1 MTDPPVTA
9 STEPKETPPRVLSL
23 GASGADMA
31 RGLAAEG
38 FIVEEIDDLDSVP
51 DDAGL
56 QTFDAIILDLTSGG
70 LPAAAVSDFAQRLD
84 RLPQGAARPFVVGL
98 TERGA
103 PAPSGSGA
111 MNADAWIATSPADR
125 ARLEIESGIAIRH
138 FAAARRE
145 IGRLR
150 SAVLHARRT
159 AHDLAQPL
167 TTVLARSQ
175 LILRKLSPDDPNHR
189 ALSILCSE
197 ADRLAKTVEA
207 FQTLRE
213 LAPLP
218 ESPQT
223 QEAGERRSPPQE
235 GHHQKAR

>member
-1 MTDPPVTA
+1 VTA
-9 STEPKETPPRVLSL
+9 STEPIEIPPRVLSL
-23 GASGADMA
+23 GATGADVA
-31 RGLAAEG
+31 RQLAAAG
-38 FIVEEIDDLDSVP
+38 FIVEEIDDLGGIP
-51 DDAGL
+51 DDAVL

-70 LPAAAVSDFAQRLD
+70 LPAAAVSAFAQRLD

-103 PAPSGSGA
+103 PVPSGSGP
-111 MNADAWIATSPADR
+111 MNADAWVATSQAHH
-125 ARLEIESGIAIRH
+125 ARLEIEGGIAIRR

-145 IGRLR
+145 IERLR

-175 LILRKLSPDDPNHR
+175 LLLRKLSPDDPNHR
-189 ALSILCSE
+189 ALSILCTE

-207 FQTLRE
+207 FRTLRE

-223 QEAGERRSPPQE
+223 QETGERRSPPQE

>member
-1 MTDPPVTA
+1 MTDPPAT
-9 STEPKETPPRVLSL
+9 STEPRESPPRVLSL
-23 GASGADMA
+23 GVCGADVA
-31 RGLAAEG
+31 RGLVAAG
-38 FIVEEIDDLDSVP
+38 FIVEEIDDLAGIP

-70 LPAAAVSDFAQRLD
+70 LPAAAVSALAQRLD
-84 RLPQGAARPFVVGL
+84 RLPQGAARPLVVGL
-98 TERGA
+98 TERGT
-103 PAPSGSGA
+103 PASSGSDP
-111 MNADAWIATSPADR
+111 MSPDAWIARSPTDQ
-125 ARLEIESGIAIRH
+125 ARLEIEGEIAIRR

-145 IGRLR
+145 IERLR
-150 SAVLHARRT
+150 RAVLHARRT

-175 LILRKLSPDDPNHR
+175 LLLRKLSPDDPNHR
-189 ALSILCSE
+189 ALTILCTE

-218 ESPQT
+218 ASQT
-223 QEAGERRSPPQE
+223 REPGERRSPPQE